1 MYLAL
6 YRKYRPQTFSD
17 VVSQEHITATLKNQ
31 ITSGKTAHAYLFT
44 GSRGTGKTTCA
55 KIFAKAVNC
64 LNPQNGEPCLECA
77 ACRGIEDG
85 SVTDV
90 VEIDAASNNGV
101 ENIREL
107 RETAFFTPT
116 FAKYRVYIID
126 EVHMLS
132 VPAFNA
138 LLKIMEEPPAHVKFV
153 LATTEVHKVPIT
165 VISRCQRF
173 DFKRIRDED
182 IANRLKY
189 IADKENVNLDSD
201 AAMLI
206 ARLADGA
213 LRDGISLL
221 DRILS
226 ATDNV
231 TLTEVESAV
240 GVAGS
245 EYLFSL
251 ADCIADYNSG
261 KALSIVNEL
270 YMNSKDLQRL
280 CSELINHFRN
290 LMLIKSIG
298 DCGELIKA
306 SEDELGKLKVQAERF
321 TMGQILT
328 AATRL
333 TECFDKIGKTSGK
346 RIELEMCLIRLC
358 TPKAEKAAKTIEQ
371 TLENQPQTNLEV
383 KSKTEEVIIPKL
395 PKNDEVIIPK
405 LPRDNEP
412 PKAVVIPELPK
423 EEVNNY
429 EVEKENANAQTASD
443 FTPNE
448 EELPQELEKTE
459 KVEPTEKAEQNEEHT
474 TVESAEIG
482 GKEHTVS
489 GKVQTEPM
497 TDEQEAKAEE
507 NNGFMEVPEWDE
519 IINKLIELAP
529 HLAMMKNEAKA
540 LIKGDKFYVGIASP
554 LINAQLKRDGNVA
567 YLKQAIREVLG
578 RDYIIKLKTD
588 SKKPEVEKKPIDTL
602 LADARALGIEIEE

>member
-31 ITSGKTAHAYLFT
+31 IMANKTAHAYLFT

-77 ACRGIEDG
+77 ACKGIEDG

-173 DFKRIRDED
+173 DFKRIKDED
-182 IANRLKY
+182 IAQRLKY
-189 IADKENVNLDSD
+189 IAKTESVKLDDD

-226 ATDNV
+226 ATDDV
-231 TLTEVESAV
+231 TLSEVENAV
-240 GVAGS
+240 GVAGT

-251 ADCIADYNSG
+251 ADCIADYNSA
-261 KALSIVNEL
+261 KALEIINEL

-306 SEDELGKLKVQAERF
+306 SEDELEKLKAQSERF
-321 TMGQILT
+321 TMAQILT

-346 RIELEMCLIRLC
+346 RIELEMCLIKLC
-358 TPKAEKAAKTIEQ
+358 TPKVEKPVAIAQ
-371 TLENQPQTNLEV
+371 TVETSPQPKQET
-383 KSKTEEVIIPKL
+383 KSKPEEVIIPKL
-395 PKNDEVIIPK
+395 PKKEEVIIPK
-405 LPRDNEP
+405 LP
-412 PKAVVIPELPK
+412 K
-423 EEVNNY
+423 EEIKI
-429 EVEKENANAQTASD
+429 EQKI
-443 FTPNE
+443 E
-448 EELPQELEKTE
+448 EEKPEIE
-459 KVEPTEKAEQNEEHT
+459 
-474 TVESAEIG
+474 AEIPPE
-482 GKEHTVS
+482 KDEFV
-489 GKVQTEPM
+489 
-497 TDEQEAKAEE
+497 TDENDEVLPEPDTNFDDEPEKIEETEAPKGEE
-507 NNGFMEVPEWDE
+507 NNGFTEVPQWAE
-519 IINKLIELAP
+519 IMDNLVASAP
-529 HLAMMKNEAKA
+529 HLAAMKDESKA
-540 LIKGDKFYVGIASP
+540 LIKGDKLYVGINSP
-554 LINAQLKRDGNVA
+554 LINSQLKRDGNVA
-567 YLKQAIREVLG
+567 YLKQAIQAVLG

-588 SKKPEVEKKPIDTL
+588 SGKKFEEKKPIDTL